1 MDYIDYIGL
10 QILLDIEQVYWT
22 SMVTQRGCW
31 EPARSARH
39 WRHLNVLPT
48 DVWQKNPWSVALA
61 SPSLETSSE
70 MDQEM
75 VLYRA
80 SASELPSGKL
90 T

>member
-1 MDYIDYIGL
+1 MDYIGYIGL
-10 QILLDIEQVYWT
+10 QILLDIEEVWLP
-22 SMVTQRGCW
+22 S
-31 EPARSARH
+31 EAARSARH
-39 WRHLNVLPT
+39 WRHLNLLPT
-48 DVWQKNPWSVALA
+48 DVWQKNPWPSVALA